1 MNGKT
6 PKDIPEEN
14 IERLIA
20 ASVRETDPDFQR
32 KLTAAVVGEL
42 HERSAHPQR
51 QRPRTLRWGAAL
63 LALAASIVAFVV
75 WSFSSSTAPP
85 RRYHHPRVPV
95 TQTFP
100 PGPQVMAVFG
110 LVALENGPLLHQ
122 QGKAVEVE
130 LGQRIR
136 TCSGSRAGIQL
147 SGDTH
152 LGIDPRSQIHIADS
166 SRGERLVLSKGSS
179 RLWVNVD
186 QKTLGST
193 WTVETPGAEL
203 AVSPAS
209 PDYPMTLLDIH
220 IVEKPD
226 GCKQTRV
233 SVEFGSAELTA
244 AGRKVVLLPN
254 MEGVVDEG
262 EPPYTRSLTAEVNEI
277 NRLIEQT
284 ETLAAESG
292 VQAGCP
298 SIVEFNG
305 EGKPTLW
312 TVFPIH
318 NATNTELTRYEL
330 PLPSSTEVL
339 GVYTLDGAKND
350 YARSP
355 WSALLS
361 EPIPPSGETKVIVKY
376 TGQRGM
382 FENLGAGTH
391 EFNSPPGEAGILS
404 LVQFRLPSSAHIEEL
419 DPPPIETRKTL
430 SRLSL
435 TVAVNGH
442 SIDTLYQ

>member
-1 MNGKT
+1 MNGKP

-14 IERLIA
+14 IKRLIA
-20 ASVRETDPDFQR
+20 ASADEPDLDFQQ

-42 HERSAHPQR
+42 HERSARTCHR
-51 QRPRTLRWGAAL
+51 RTRTLRWVAAL

-75 WSFSSSTAPP
+75 WGFSVSTAPP
-85 RRYHHPRVPV
+85 TRYDHPRVPV
-95 TQTFP
+95 AQTFP

-110 LVALENGPLLHQ
+110 LVSLENGPLLHQ
-122 QGKAVEVE
+122 QGKAVELE

-152 LGIDPRSQIHIADS
+152 LGIDPRSQIHIADRS
-166 SRGERLVLSKGSS
+166 KGERLVLSKGSS

-186 QKTLGST
+186 QKTLGNT

-203 AVSPAS
+203 TISPS
-209 PDYPMTLLDIH
+209 PPDYPMTLLDVH

-226 GCKQTRV
+226 GRKQTRA

-305 EGKPTLW
+305 EGQPTLW
-312 TVFPIH
+312 TVFSIH
-318 NATNTELTRYEL
+318 NAADSELTRYEL

-339 GVYTLDGAKND
+339 GVYTLDGVENV
-350 YARSP
+350 YARFP
-355 WSALLS
+355 WSALLND
-361 EPIPPSGETKVIVKY
+361 PVRPGGETKVIVKY
-376 TGQRGM
+376 SGRRSM
-382 FENLGAGTH
+382 FENLGGGTH
-391 EFNSPPGEAGILS
+391 EFNSPPGEASILS
-404 LVQFRLPSSAHIEEL
+404 LVQFRLPSSAHVEEL
-419 DPPPIETRKTL
+419 SPPPIETRTTL

-435 TVAVNGH
+435 TVAVKGH
-442 SIDTLYQ
+442 SFDTLYQ